1 MICVASDCKNFLEK
15 TVDTARQIAYTVTAH
30 TQEIRMFDKFRENM
44 MYAVALTENWKADNS
59 INWDFVDAD
68 MYHKWSVLVD
78 GETYTE
84 WFNKVA
90 DEMEGV

>member
-1 MICVASDCKNFLEK
+1 
-15 TVDTARQIAYTVTAH
+15 
-30 TQEIRMFDKFRENM
+30 MFNKFRENM
-44 MYAVALTENWKADNS
+44 MYVVARDENKYADDT

-68 MYHKWSVLVD
+68 MYMKWSVLLD

-90 DEMEGV
+90 DEIEGVAA

>member
-1 MICVASDCKNFLEK
+1 
-15 TVDTARQIAYTVTAH
+15 
-30 TQEIRMFDKFRENM
+30 MFDKFRENM
-44 MYAVALTENWKADNS
+44 MYAVALTENWKVDNS

-68 MYHKWSVLVD
+68 MFEKWQVLLD

-90 DEMEGV
+90 DEIEGIA

>member
-1 MICVASDCKNFLEK
+1 
-15 TVDTARQIAYTVTAH
+15 
-30 TQEIRMFDKFRENM
+30 MFNNFRENM
-44 MYAVALTENWKADNS
+44 MYAVALIENWKADNS

-68 MYHKWSVLVD
+68 MYMKWSVLLD

-90 DEMEGV
+90 DEIEGVEA

>member
-1 MICVASDCKNFLEK
+1 
-15 TVDTARQIAYTVTAH
+15 
-30 TQEIRMFDKFRENM
+30 MFNKFRENM
-44 MYAVALTENWKADNS
+44 MYVVALDENKYPDDT

-68 MYHKWSVLVD
+68 MYMKWSVMLD

-90 DEMEGV
+90 DEVEGIVDAA

>member
-1 MICVASDCKNFLEK
+1 
-15 TVDTARQIAYTVTAH
+15 
-30 TQEIRMFDKFRENM
+30 MFNKFRESM

-59 INWDFVDAD
+59 INWDFVDSD
-68 MYHKWSVLVD
+68 MYMKWSVLLD

-90 DEMEGV
+90 DEIEGV

>member
-1 MICVASDCKNFLEK
+1 
-15 TVDTARQIAYTVTAH
+15 
-30 TQEIRMFDKFRENM
+30 MFNKFRENM
-44 MYAVALTENWKADNS
+44 MYVVALDENKYPDNT

-68 MYHKWSVLVD
+68 MYMKWSVMLD

-90 DEMEGV
+90 DEVEGIVDAA